1 MFKAVSNITS
11 AYGSGAP
18 ISGVPSVV
26 EKYEDFLD
34 NIDKNLAKAMTS
46 VANRYQ
52 SDLRKLA
59 QSKGWGPEADSVRV
73 EVDKSS
79 MELVISGNASMEYG
93 TGPSSPKPVMRAAV
107 ARVDDLGEMISR
119 ELQKGMS

>member
-18 ISGVPSVV
+18 ISGVPSIIG
-26 EKYEDFLD
+26 KYETFID

-52 SDLRKLA
+52 DDLRKLA
-59 QSKGWGPEADSVRV
+59 QSKGWGTASDSVRV

-79 MELVISGNASMEYG
+79 MELVISGDSSMEYG

-107 ARVDDLGEMISR
+107 TRVDDIGEMLSK
-119 ELQKGMS
+119 ELQKGIS